1 MKNTIIALALI
12 STTLIQGCDSFF
24 TKKVYEEV
32 KVDVYGNAIVIPII
46 INGKSYNFRL
56 DTGATTSISEEMF
69 NTFGLLVKDTTSF
82 YDYYGNHKLVN
93 SSIISEI
100 QIGKT
105 RFSKI
110 RVSIIRPI
118 QDLKICGVKIDG
130 CLGSDFF
137 GDKILSIDI
146 KNRKII
152 FTNRLQSFN
161 LDRKNALKIKF
172 IGAQRTPE
180 LPIYFKSKK
189 AGEYVWFDTGSTNYL
204 YRLNLSVFSKM
215 VKDSVITNNDILYTH
230 KNNGSGAFGSQK
242 DSINYVVRFDSIK
255 FCNTEILNCTA
266 STYSSPNGKSILGA
280 PLLHE
285 GIVTID
291 YKNGFFYFNRYS
303 EDPINYEPKHGF
315 HTNYVDE
322 KFYVVYVTPGSL
334 GDLNG
339 IKKGYILKQINS
351 VIFDSLS
358 NCELLNLDLKSEFDK
373 QTTEYIFEYENKKI
387 PVTLKN

>member
-1 MKNTIIALALI
+1 MACVLFSL
-12 STTLIQGCDSFF
+12 SFLQGCNNFL
-24 TKKVYEEV
+24 TKKIYEEV
-32 KVDVYGNAIVIPII
+32 NVDVFGNSIVIPIK
-46 INGKSYNFRL
+46 INGNSYNFRL

-69 NTFGLLVKDTTSF
+69 NTFGLLVKDTLRY
-82 YDYYGNHKLVN
+82 YDYYGNPKLVS

-105 RFSKI
+105 NFSKI
-110 RVSIIRPI
+110 RVDIIRPI

-137 GDKILSIDI
+137 EDMILSIDI

-152 FTNRLQSFN
+152 FTNRLQSLN
-161 LDRKNALKIKF
+161 LDRKHALKVKF
-172 IGAQRTPE
+172 IGAQKVVE
-180 LPIYFKSKK
+180 IPIFFTSKN
-189 AGEYVWFDTGSTNYL
+189 ALEYVWFDTGSTNYL
-204 YRLNLSVFSKM
+204 YRLNSSVFSKM
-215 VKDSVITNNDILYTH
+215 VKDSLITNNDIIYTH
-230 KNNGSGAFGSQK
+230 KNKGFSTFGSQK

-255 FCNTEILNCTA
+255 FCNTNILNCTA
-266 STYSSPNGKSILGA
+266 STFSSQSGKSILGA
-280 PLLHE
+280 PLLHK

-291 YKNGFFYFNRYS
+291 YKNGFFYFNGYS
-303 EDPINYEPKHGF
+303 DDTINFEPKHGF
-315 HTNYVDE
+315 YTNYVD
-322 KFYVVYVTPGSL
+322 KKIYIVYVTPGSI

-351 VIFDSLS
+351 VVLDSLS

-373 QTTEYIFEYENKKI
+373 QSIEYIFEYENKKF

>member
-1 MKNTIIALALI
+1 M
-12 STTLIQGCDSFF
+12 SLIQGCDNLF
-24 TKKVYEEV
+24 TKKIYEEV
-32 KVDVYGNAIVIPII
+32 NVDVYGNAIVIPIT
-46 INGKSYNFRL
+46 INGISYNFRL

-82 YDYYGNHKLVN
+82 YDYYGNHKLVK

-110 RVSIIRPI
+110 RVAIIRPI

-130 CLGSDFF
+130 CLGNDFF

-152 FTNRLQSFN
+152 FTNRLQSLN
-161 LDRKNALKIKF
+161 ADKENALKIKF
-172 IGAQRTPE
+172 IGSQRTPE

-215 VKDSVITNNDILYTH
+215 VKDSLITNNDIIYTH

-242 DSINYVVRFDSIK
+242 DTINYVVRFDSIK

-280 PLLHE
+280 PLLNK

-315 HTNYVDE
+315 HTNYIDE
-322 KFYVVYVTPGSL
+322 NFYVVYVTPGSL

-351 VIFDSLS
+351 VVFDSLS
-358 NCELLNLDLKSEFDK
+358 NCELLNLDLRSEFDK

-387 PVTLKN
+387 PVRLKN